1 MQAIIPKEIR
11 AAIAILQS
19 ADFEAYLVGG
29 CVRDLVMSEIRGQP
43 VRPKD
48 WDITTN
54 ARPEQIQELFP
65 DSFYENK
72 FGTVGVA
79 TKSDDPTL
87 QTIEITP
94 FRIEGKYSDKR
105 HPDEVRFTDKLDDD
119 LARRDFTINAMAM
132 NARTDTTTE
141 LIDPFGGQKDLKAKL
156 VRAVG
161 DPRERFTEDALR
173 IIRAVRLAAELDF
186 PIEEHT
192 ARALREFAP
201 LLAHIA

>member
-87 QTIEITP
+87 QIIEITP

-105 HPDEVRFTDKLDDD
+105 HPDEVCFADKLDDD
-119 LARRDFTINAMAM
+119 LARRDFTINAMALM
-132 NARTDTTTE
+132 LIGGAVSYQT
-141 LIDPFGGQKDLKAKL
+141 IDPFGGQSDLKAKL

-161 DPRERFTEDALR
+161 DPRERLMED
-173 IIRAVRLAAELDF
+173 
-186 PIEEHT
+186 
-192 ARALREFAP
+192 
-201 LLAHIA
+201 